1 MKKIIV
7 GKRVSNW
14 NLAAAAGISA
24 FLALLFANL
33 LAIVCGRNWFWLLWI
48 GFTIMNLVLYI
59 PVVATSHKIWLVEGD
74 HIAYARIPRWI
85 DQMRYALRRG
95 NSTEFLI
102 RVPVHG
108 IESIHMRWTTQLSLW
123 STTSYT
129 LVMDVKRKD
138 GSLVTIDA
146 LKQDPKNFVQ
156 AMEALK
162 QAHVVVDDPYDLI
175 EAVREGKD
183 LWMYIDA
190 CRHHHMKTR
199 HCA

>member
-33 LAIVCGRNWFWLLWI
+33 LAIICGRNWFWLLWI

-59 PVVATSHKIWLVEGD
+59 PVVATSHKIWLVEDD

-123 STTSYT
+123 SMTSYT
-129 LVMDVKRKD
+129 LVMDVKRKG

-183 LWMYIDA
+183 LWTYIDA